1 MKKRRAVTT
10 DEDLM
15 KKIGDVEKILS
26 SYDISKNAFAT
37 LFPTPFSLDSP
48 RGFPLNSLFV
58 EQTSTEY
65 DESDDIEEAKQ
76 ITEEKK
82 KEEEKREKE
91 EKKKENPIKRG
102 LDKLKELI

>member
-1 MKKRRAVTT
+1 MKKRRALTS
-10 DEDLM
+10 DEDLI

-26 SYDISKNAFAT
+26 AYDISKNAFAT

-58 EQTSTEY
+58 ELTSTEH

-76 ITEEKK
+76 IT
-82 KEEEKREKE
+82 E